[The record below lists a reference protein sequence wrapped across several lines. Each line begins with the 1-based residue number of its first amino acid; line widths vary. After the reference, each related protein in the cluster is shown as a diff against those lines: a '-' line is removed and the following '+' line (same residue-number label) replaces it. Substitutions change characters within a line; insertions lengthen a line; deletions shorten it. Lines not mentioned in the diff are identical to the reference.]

1 VGVLAASLQVLRRA
15 DINVQTMEN
24 KVFQGSN
31 AAMAIIDVVGDVTE
45 DVTGELASL
54 DNVIQVQTAARDQ

>member
-1 VGVLAASLQVLRRA
+1 
-15 DINVQTMEN
+15 MEN

-45 DVTGELASL
+45 DVARELTSL
-54 DNVIQVQTAARDQ
+54 DNVIQVQTTTREQ